1 MRARV
6 TAAAVLLAAG
16 LLAGCAREHGAAA
29 PTPAPPSSSAMPS
42 GYPEM
47 QRKVAAAESAL
58 ARADQDAAQDDT
70 AGPGR

>member
-1 MRARV
+1 MTRAGA

-16 LLAGCAREHGAAA
+16 LLAGCAREHGPAA
-29 PTPAPPSSSAMPS
+29 PAPSSSATPS

-58 ARADQDAAQDDT
+58 ARADQDAARDDT
-70 AGPGR
+70 DGTGR